1 MSARASGDVLEAVR
15 HARCIR
21 RQIDDAAALDEKERR
36 AYADE
41 LRVPYALLNDTVAQ
55 GRLPVVNFA
64 AGGIGMVSMRPIWHT
79 PQI

>member
-1 MSARASGDVLEAVR
+1 MSARALGDVLEAVR

-21 RQIDDAAALDEKERR
+21 RQIADAAALDEKARR

-41 LRVPYALLNDTVAQ
+41 LRVPYDLLNETVSQ

-64 AGGIGMVSMRPIWHT
+64 AGGIGMTAIRPV
-79 PQI
+79 